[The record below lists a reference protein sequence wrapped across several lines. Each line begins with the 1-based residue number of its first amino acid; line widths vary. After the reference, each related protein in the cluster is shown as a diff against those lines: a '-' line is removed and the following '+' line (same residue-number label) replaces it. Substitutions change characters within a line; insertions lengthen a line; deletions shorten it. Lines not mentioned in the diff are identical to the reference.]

1 MSQHNN
7 GRNANNALNSAS
19 SSSINSRKIE
29 TMLLEQSHGTDPEAQ
44 AQISKILNERYS
56 FAGSQKPFLILEGTE
71 LRQDIKENIQEKNR
85 EKKKKQA
92 NDKEM
97 LRNTLKATRRK
108 PSKEHDGVKLQ
119 NQDIS
124 KIPNTRGR
132 AKIRHSRLEHAR
144 YGLKTYIQSC
154 QKAQKQLQH
163 QLQQKNR
170 PKNLNE
176 KARNI
181 KKRTSSDSNM
191 TIQLMNGL
199 ANIQLFQYPLSNSLD
214 PSMLEFQ
221 QNIPVIDQ
229 FFELNNLWNEYMQ
242 DLIFNTAG
250 DSARQNQQNIDIE
263 AIPLTHKLSLAGKL
277 ASADYHGAKLTVISA
292 HNPSLVGFEGIV
304 IWEAKS
310 SFIIIVP
317 QKLNANST
325 VREKIGGLRIIEK
338 KGTIFR
344 FEVQVPSVDKKTDD
358 SQENFDKEKALLGEK
373 RKMTFE
379 IVGSRFMYRTAERSG
394 KKFKA
399 RSAEDLI

>member
-1 MSQHNN
+1 M
-7 GRNANNALNSAS
+7 
-19 SSSINSRKIE
+19 
-29 TMLLEQSHGTDPEAQ
+29 
-44 AQISKILNERYS
+44 
-56 FAGSQKPFLILEGTE
+56 EGTE

-154 QKAQKQLQH
+154 QRHKTAAAPTTT
-163 QLQQKNR
+163 KNR

-176 KARNI
+176 KHEI
-181 KKRTSSDSNM
+181 LKRTSSDSNM

-325 VREKIGGLRIIEK
+325 VREKL
-338 KGTIFR
+338 
-344 FEVQVPSVDKKTDD
+344 
-358 SQENFDKEKALLGEK
+358 
-373 RKMTFE
+373 
-379 IVGSRFMYRTAERSG
+379 VG
-394 KKFKA
+394 
-399 RSAEDLI
+399 